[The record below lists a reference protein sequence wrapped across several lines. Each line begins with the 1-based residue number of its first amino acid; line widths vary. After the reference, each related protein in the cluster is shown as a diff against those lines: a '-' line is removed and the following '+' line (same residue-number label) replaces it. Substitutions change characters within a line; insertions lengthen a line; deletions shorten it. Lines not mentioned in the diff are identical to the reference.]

1 VYGSVNIWIIL
12 SMKTTIAVLLT
23 GSMLLSTSVA
33 AAGSSGHK
41 TLGFDRYGQPIEIE
55 VSAEAGGE
63 DCNRNEPG
71 CFESMFVDSYGNT
84 ISDDEAGVERPSV
97 MGINQLKELRNRKVD
112 EDGR

>member
-1 VYGSVNIWIIL
+1 
-12 SMKTTIAVLLT
+12 MKTTIAVLLT

-41 TLGFDRYGQPIEIE
+41 TLGFDRHGQPMEIE
-55 VSAEAGGE
+55 VSAEAGVE
-63 DCNRNEPG
+63 ECNRDEPG
-71 CFESMFVDSYGNT
+71 CFEFMLFDSYGNA
-84 ISDDEAGVERPSV
+84 ISVDDAGVERPSV